1 MIDKLIDE
9 DSGVDDVEVSIPDL
23 GIISSGTSTSGPST
37 TPSPGDIS
45 SYPQFGFNISLVDPN
60 SGTSTGKI

>member
-23 GIISSGTSTSGPST
+23 GIVSSSTSTSGPST
-37 TPSPGDIS
+37 TSSPGDIS
-45 SYPQFGFNISLVDPN
+45 SYPQFGFNISLVDAN
-60 SGTSTGKI
+60 SGTSTGKM